1 MNNAKIVKETKLI
14 MNVTLIA
21 GIVLLATGILFTQM
35 DIHLISNNKALIAL
49 SLLPLSMA
57 LVYFLKLSSI
67 KKSPHKMRSI
77 LIKENDERLVAIK
90 NEADAKTF
98 KVIQGALFLT
108 YFGYTFIVP
117 EDIFKGAGWWILI
130 ILLLASLFLPGMFR
144 SAIGKADFNGDSEH

>member
-1 MNNAKIVKETKLI
+1 MNNNEKIVKETKLI

-21 GIVLLATGILFTQM
+21 GIVLLAAGILFTQM

-57 LVYFLKLSSI
+57 FVYFLKLSSI

-117 EDIFKGAGWWILI
+117 EDIFKVAGWWILI

-144 SAIGKADFNGDSEH
+144 SAIG